1 MKFST
6 LDWIAFILV
15 IIGGLNWGLQA
26 LGWNLVDNIFGMDT
40 MITKVIY
47 IVVALATIYH
57 FFTVKKLMKPAS
69 MM

>member
-6 LDWIAFILV
+6 LDWIAYILV

-26 LGWNLVDNIFGMDT
+26 LGWNLVDNIFGADSTLT
-40 MITKVIY
+40 MIIY
-47 IVVALATIYH
+47 ILVGLSAIYH
-57 FFTVKKLMKPAS
+57 IFTMKKMMMKP